1 MLPNLIPTGEP
12 FFLPGNSI
20 GCLMVHGL
28 VDSPKEMR
36 WMGEVLNQQG
46 YTVLAV
52 RLAGHATRIKDVER
66 TRWWDWAASV
76 EDGWHLLSGAADQL
90 FLVGFSLGG
99 ILSLLFGA
107 HFPVAGLITMST
119 PYALPEDPR
128 LAFIGMLKWFMPY
141 VQKSASD
148 SQDREAEK
156 GHVTYPAYPTE
167 TLIQLRDLL
176 VEMRAALPKVTAPTL
191 LIHSRQDK
199 AIDPGN
205 MPKIYAALGSE
216 DKVMVWLEKSGHLIP
231 QDTERQRAIQA
242 SVDFI
247 QRVRG
252 TTVQLSPQQGGA
264 ANCGPKG
271 EG

>member
-36 WMGEVLNQQG
+36 WMGEVLNRQG
-46 YTVLAV
+46 YTVLGV

-66 TRWWDWAASV
+66 TCWWDWAASV
-76 EDGWHLLSGAADQL
+76 EDGWHILSGTADHI

-107 HFPVAGLITMST
+107 YFPVAGVIAMST
-119 PYALPEDPR
+119 PFALPEDPR
-128 LAFIGMLKWFMPY
+128 LSFIGMLKWLMPY

-148 SQDREAEK
+148 SQDPGAERE
-156 GHVTYPAYPTE
+156 HVTYPLYPTRIV
-167 TLIQLRDLL
+167 IQMRDLL

-205 MPKIYAALGSE
+205 MPKIYAALGSQ
-216 DKVMVWLEKSGHLIP
+216 DKEMVWLEESGHLIP
-231 QDTERQRAIQA
+231 QDAQRQQAVQA

-252 TTVQLSPQQGGA
+252 TTVALSSQQ
-264 ANCGPKG
+264 
-271 EG
+271 

>member
-36 WMGEVLNQQG
+36 WMGEALNRQG
-46 YTVLAV
+46 YTVLGV
-52 RLAGHATRIKDVER
+52 RLAGHATRIEDVER

-76 EDGWHLLSGAADQL
+76 EDGWHILSGAVDHI

-99 ILSLLFGA
+99 ILSLLCA
-107 HFPVAGLITMST
+107 PHFPEAGLIAMST

-128 LAFIGMLKWFMPY
+128 LPFIGILKWFIPY

-148 SQDREAEK
+148 SQDQEAEK
-156 GHVTYPAYPTE
+156 EHVTYPAYPTRIV
-167 TLIQLRDLL
+167 IQLRDLL

-199 AIDPGN
+199 AIDPAN
-205 MPKIYAALGSE
+205 MSKIYAALGSQ
-216 DKVMVWLEKSGHLIP
+216 DKEMLWLEESGHLIP
-231 QDTERQRAIQA
+231 RDSERQRAVQA

-247 QRVRG
+247 QRV
-252 TTVQLSPQQGGA
+252 VEAQP
-264 ANCGPKG
+264 
-271 EG
+271 